1 MPGSGNIGPT
11 MLTTPTNAPTP
22 NADPRWPSTPGE
34 GRIVVNNVEVPVQIT
49 RVDPAIGRT
58 PPAQRT
64 QSDIDRIRSVGEQ
77 MLVIVQNAAG
87 ARTVI
92 PITLRYTDTGAVFN
106 GLVRDP
112 ITGQTEEIP
121 VEDVALLVG
130 GGLVLM
136 VGGISADGVTTDV
149 DFNGVLRLGQGG
161 WIAVLAYG
169 LDPFAPGRAIIM
181 STPRLIGEFQTDTNG
196 GVSAQAKIPSD
207 LAVGDHTAIVT
218 VGDESAS
225 IGFKVVDEAGL
236 PTTGRGTDLAI
247 WSLFGVVFGV
257 IFRRSSVLRR
267 RHALH

>member
-1 MPGSGNIGPT
+1 
-11 MLTTPTNAPTP
+11 MLPTPTSAPTIP
-22 NADPRWPSTPGE
+22 EDPRWASTPGV

-49 RVDPAIGRT
+49 RVDPSIGRT

-64 QSDIDRIRSVGEQ
+64 QADIDRIRSVGEQ

-106 GLVRDP
+106 GLVGDP
-112 ITGQTEEIP
+112 ISGAVEEIP
-121 VEDVALLVG
+121 VEDVALLVS

-169 LDPFAPGRAIIM
+169 LDPLAPGRAIVL
-181 STPRLIGEFQTDTNG
+181 STPRLIGEFQTDTSG
-196 GVSAQAKIPSD
+196 GISAQAKIPAD
-207 LAVGDHTAIVT
+207 LEVGDHTAIVT

-225 IGFKVVDEAGL
+225 IGFKVVDEFGL
-236 PTTGRGTDLAI
+236 PTTGRGTNIAV

-257 IFRRSSVLRR
+257 IFRRSRVIRLQRPSPVS
-267 RHALH
+267 